1 MKNIVTTAIGGT
13 IYALLAFI
21 GSSIDI
27 IFDLATVYALPI
39 LIWAALLISLLFLI
53 TAILAPNRYTEDE
66 Q

>member
-27 IFDLATVYALPI
+27 IFDLATVYAVPI
-39 LIWAALLISLLFLI
+39 LLYASLLIAGLFLI
-53 TAILAPNRYTEDE
+53 TAIVAPNRYTEDE